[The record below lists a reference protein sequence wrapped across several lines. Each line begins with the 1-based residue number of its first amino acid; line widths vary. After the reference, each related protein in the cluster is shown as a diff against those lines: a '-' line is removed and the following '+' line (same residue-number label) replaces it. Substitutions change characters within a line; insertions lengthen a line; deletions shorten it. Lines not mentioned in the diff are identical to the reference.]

1 MIEFLAMQVRLG
13 KITIEQVPERFR
25 EQVRLALEDEESVV
39 QYD

>member
-25 EQVRLALEDEESVV
+25 EQVRLVLEDPIG
-39 QYD
+39 